1 MTGISKTVDY
11 GFDEA
16 IAKVVGELKKEGFG
30 ILTSI
35 DVKETFKQKI
45 DVDFRKYTILGACN
59 PQFAYQAL
67 SKNPEIGLLMPCNVV
82 VYETSEGKTQI
93 SIFDPMS
100 ISHFIPGLDLSGLV
114 EEGRKKLVRAIEN
127 L

>member
-1 MTGISKTVDY
+1 MTGISKTVNY

-16 IAKVVGELKKEGFG
+16 VEKVVGELKKEGFG

-67 SKNPEIGLLMPCNVV
+67 SQNPEIGLLMPCNVV
-82 VYETSEGKTQI
+82 VYETGDGKTKI

-100 ISHFIPGLDLSGLV
+100 ISHYIPGLDLSGLA